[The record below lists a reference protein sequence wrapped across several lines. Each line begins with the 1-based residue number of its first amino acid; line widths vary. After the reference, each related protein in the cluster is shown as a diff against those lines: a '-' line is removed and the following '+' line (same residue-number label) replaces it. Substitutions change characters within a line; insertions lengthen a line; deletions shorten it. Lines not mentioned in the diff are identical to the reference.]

1 MDKELLQEMVEKY
14 GNMVYRLAWRWT
26 GSREQA
32 EDITQETFLRAFTH
46 LDSYD
51 RGRPPGPWLCR
62 IALNLCRNR
71 SRDCREIPV
80 DSLTEEMAAPQP
92 GPEQRYLEREREQ
105 EILRAVHRLPQM
117 YREVIL
123 LKHVSGLSYAE
134 ISAVLD
140 LEINL
145 VKNRLYRG
153 RLMLRK
159 ALQRLASDEEGK
171 KK

>member
-1 MDKELLQEMVEKY
+1 MD
-14 GNMVYRLAWRWT
+14 
-26 GSREQA
+26 SFA
-32 EDITQETFLRAFTH
+32 EET
-46 LDSYD
+46 
-51 RGRPPGPWLCR
+51 
-62 IALNLCRNR
+62 
-71 SRDCREIPV
+71 
-80 DSLTEEMAAPQP
+80 AAPQP

-105 EILRAVHRLPQM
+105 EILRAVQRLPQM

-134 ISAVLD
+134 IGAVLD

-159 ALQRLASDEEGK
+159 ALERLESDGEVK
-171 KK
+171 KR

>member
-1 MDKELLQEMVEKY
+1 M
-14 GNMVYRLAWRWT
+14 
-26 GSREQA
+26 
-32 EDITQETFLRAFTH
+32 
-46 LDSYD
+46 
-51 RGRPPGPWLCR
+51 
-62 IALNLCRNR
+62 
-71 SRDCREIPV
+71 
-80 DSLTEEMAAPQP
+80 DSLAEEMAAPQP

-105 EILRAVHRLPQM
+105 EILRAVHRLPQT